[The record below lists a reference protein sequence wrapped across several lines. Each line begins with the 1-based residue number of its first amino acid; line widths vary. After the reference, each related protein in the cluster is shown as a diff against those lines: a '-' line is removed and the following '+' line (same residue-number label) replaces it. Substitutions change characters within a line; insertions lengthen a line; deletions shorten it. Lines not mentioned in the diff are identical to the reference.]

1 MPNAMTRILK
11 EAILMA
17 GEDVGNKIADEAKQE
32 RKGLVSYLEWV
43 AIKHPPAYVQLLAR
57 VMSTLIETS
66 TKQSTVEELQQA
78 LRDRG
83 LPVERIY
90 PMLEFAPIK
99 RDDVEMP
106 E

>member
-1 MPNAMTRILK
+1 
-11 EAILMA
+11 MA

-57 VMSTLIETS
+57 VMSTQIETS
-66 TKQSTVEELQQA
+66 TKQSESYKTVEELQQA